1 MLAIFQRDL
10 RSYAVTMTGW
20 VFVAFIL
27 VFIGIY
33 SMVYN
38 LNYGYG
44 NFEYVLSSLTM
55 IYLLGVPILTM
66 RCFAEERRQGTDQ
79 LLYALPLTSG
89 KIVLGKYLAML
100 VVLAVP
106 LAVSCL
112 YPLVLS
118 AFGDVYLPTAY
129 ASILAFFLLGAA
141 LTAIGMFASSLCES
155 QVTAAVSCFA
165 LLLINYFL
173 TSLASFIPSG
183 AGTAI
188 LVLTLLIVLGTAGL
202 LSLTKNGIFSVGVGA
217 LCEVALIVVAIAAPE
232 TLDGLIGD
240 VLTGLSLFDRYES
253 FVNGIFDLTAV
264 TFYLAVSASFVC
276 LTVNSFETRRWN

>member
-20 VFVAFIL
+20 VFIAFIL
-27 VFIGIY
+27 VFVGIY

-38 LNYGYG
+38 LTYGYG

-89 KIVLGKYLAML
+89 KIVLGKYLAMF

-106 LAVSCL
+106 LAVSRL

-118 AFGDVYLPTAY
+118 AFGDVYLPTTY
-129 ASILAFFLLGAA
+129 VSIFAFFLLGAA

-165 LLLINYFL
+165 LLLINYVQ

-202 LSLTKNGIFSVGVGA
+202 LSLTKNGIFSVAVGA
-217 LCEVALIVVAIAAPE
+217 LCEVV
-232 TLDGLIGD
+232 LIGD

-264 TFYLAVSASFVC
+264 VFYLAVIASFAC
-276 LTVNSFETRRWN
+276 LTINAFETRRWN

>member
-100 VVLAVP
+100 VVLAAP

>member
-253 FVNGIFDLTAV
+253 FVNGIFDLAAV